1 MKKFIQSLSS
11 DKKIDHKFV
20 MKVKGKCLNSFLGII
35 RSDLPRLAV
44 EGFPQELNKQLN
56 ALMFLPR
63 MDLVWFDIQIDQR
76 IATLKANFFVG
87 HNLGRNHYKLGFI
100 CLIGIAHLTE
110 TLTTLRF
117 NKMFELRPTT
127 NTDLNPQVE
136 EEFSQANVPQQA
148 KAIAK
153 NLFCAIRTVAAHVV
167 HRIPI
172 CGNIQYQPER
182 EPSPNA
188 KS

>member
-1 MKKFIQSLSS
+1 
-11 DKKIDHKFV
+11 

-76 IATLKANFFVG
+76 IATLKANIFVG

-117 NKMFELRPTT
+117 NKMFELRPTI

-167 HRIPI
+167 HLIPI

-188 KS
+188 KSSA